1 MKKLLV
7 FVLCSSLLLVSCQT
21 YQANRLA
28 EQGYEHMQSQNF
40 DASSVLFA
48 KASTKDAKNHT
59 YRYNYLLSLFLQGHY
74 DEVIVQS
81 EEAFETFPFNLSF
94 LLIQAQSYAEKQEYK
109 QALVTYNRLFKLD
122 PASYETQASVMEQA
136 LLWKEYE
143 TAKDLALG
151 LVNQKAYEKKAL
163 GVLSEIAG
171 DDTWYA
177 LALAYVTK
185 EKQSQSQQ

>member
-1 MKKLLV
+1 MKKLLL

-40 DASSVLFA
+40 EASSVLFA
-48 KASTKDAKNHT
+48 KASYKDAKNHT
-59 YRYNYLLSLFLQGHY
+59 YRYNYLLSLFLQGKH

-81 EEAFETFPFNLSF
+81 EQAFEAFPFNLSF
-94 LLIQAQSYAEKQEYK
+94 LLLQAQSYAEKQEYK
-109 QALVTYNRLFKLD
+109 KALATYNRLFTLD
-122 PASYETQASVMEQA
+122 PASYEIQASVMEQA
-136 LLWKEYE
+136 LLWKEDD
-143 TAKDLALG
+143 TAKLLALG
-151 LVNQKAYEKKAL
+151 LVNQTSYEKKAL

-171 DDTWYA
+171 EDSWYT

-185 EKQSQSQQ
+185 GQQVQSQP